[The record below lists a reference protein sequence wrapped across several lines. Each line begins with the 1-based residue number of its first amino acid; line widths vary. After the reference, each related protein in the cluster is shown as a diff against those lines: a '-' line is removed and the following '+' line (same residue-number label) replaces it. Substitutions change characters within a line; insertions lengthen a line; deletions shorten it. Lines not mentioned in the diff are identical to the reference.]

1 MSKTVKKSV
10 LSFTPRAMN
19 VILYDDEN
27 IKYYHGVF
35 TNIETSP
42 NFDSG
47 SYLDGSSYCNVCSNS
62 IYIEAPAL
70 DETENITLDDTL
82 MKRIAKFNKE
92 QECKR
97 LDDKIKTKQERIKEL
112 DDLLKDKEKRWEK
125 VKKYIAN
132 IYEINVDDYD
142 LDDDEYDYDL

>member
-27 IKYYHGVF
+27 IKYYHGAF
-35 TNIETSP
+35 TNIETSA

-47 SYLDGSSYCNVCSNS
+47 SYLDGSSYCNVFSHNICF
-62 IYIEAPAL
+62 EVPVL
-70 DETENITLDDTL
+70 DETENIMLDDTL

-97 LDDKIKTKQERIKEL
+97 LDDKIKDKQERIKEL

>member
-35 TNIETSP
+35 TNIETSAK
-42 NFDSG
+42 FDSG
-47 SYLDGSSYCNVCSNS
+47 SYLDGSSYCNVFSHNICF
-62 IYIEAPAL
+62 EAPAL

-97 LDDKIKTKQERIKEL
+97 LDEKIKDKREKIEEL
-112 DDLLKDKEKRWEK
+112 DALLHDKEKRWEK
-125 VKKYIAN
+125 VQKYIAK
-132 IYEINVDDYD
+132 IYEIPVYEDDDCDDYED
-142 LDDDEYDYDL
+142 F